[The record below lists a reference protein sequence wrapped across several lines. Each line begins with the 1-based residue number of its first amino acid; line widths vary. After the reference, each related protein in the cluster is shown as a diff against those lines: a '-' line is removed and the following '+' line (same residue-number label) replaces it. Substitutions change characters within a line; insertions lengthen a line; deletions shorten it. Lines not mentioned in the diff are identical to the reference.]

1 VYILYAD
8 DAGSVGNHEER
19 HFVLGG
25 VALFEA
31 HAFFL
36 QDALSKIVVDTGLPS
51 PETLELHG
59 NEILAGRNRWRA
71 LRSRDQRRQ
80 LIANALQAAN
90 ALRGDWRLFG
100 VVINK
105 AAIAPRDP
113 VEYAFEQ
120 LCSRF
125 DKFLLRRKHDGKK
138 QSGLIVLDRSTRE
151 TRLQALATSFRDEG
165 HSWGKTRRIADVP
178 FFVDSK
184 ATRTIQYADLV
195 TYAMWRS
202 FEKGDHEFFDIIKH
216 RFDREGGVV
225 HGLLHERYADS
236 QCRCPYYE
244 SRRRL

>member
-1 VYILYAD
+1 M
-8 DAGSVGNHEER
+8 
-19 HFVLGG
+19 GG

-36 QDALSKIVVDTGLPS
+36 QDALNKLVIGTGLPS

-71 LRSRDQRRQ
+71 IRSRDKRRE
-80 LIANALQAAN
+80 LIASALKAADV
-90 ALRGDWRLFG
+90 LRGDWRLFG

-125 DKFLLRRKHDGKK
+125 DKFLLRRKYDGKK
-138 QSGLIVLDRSTRE
+138 QSGLVVLDKSTRE

-165 HSWGKTRRIADVP
+165 HSWGKTRRIVDVP

-184 ATRTIQYADLV
+184 ATRTIQFADLV

-202 FEKGDHEFFDIIKH
+202 FEKRDHEFFDIIKH

-236 QCRCPYYE
+236 QCPCPYCE
-244 SRRRL
+244 SRRAR